1 MEKRTAER
9 TVTIR
14 NKLGLHVRPASLLVE
29 KASQFRS
36 DVYLIR
42 DGEKVNGKSIMGVLQ
57 LAATRGQTIEVEA
70 RGADCEQALL
80 ALGTLI
86 GDRFGED
93 E

>member
-42 DGEKVNGKSIMGVLQ
+42 DGEKVNGKSIMGVLS
-57 LAATRGQTIEVEA
+57 LAAEQGSSITIRAEGDDCEAAVEA
-70 RGADCEQALL
+70 LSKLVERG
-80 ALGTLI
+80 
-86 GDRFGED
+86 FD
-93 E
+93 EE